1 MIGVVLSLGEGNA
14 TTRFRQSNRWISD
27 CVAARGAGA
36 AIGDAGGR
44 IYQLHLCTDLQSSV
58 GGFFS
63 KG

>member
-44 IYQLHLCTDLQSSV
+44 IY
-58 GGFFS
+58 
-63 KG
+63 